1 MNDHY
6 RQSMKIEEAIVY
18 VLASSNRGMKTEQIA
33 AAINERGHFHRK
45 GGAPV
50 DSKMVYTVIMSHPE
64 IFVKSDGL
72 IRLLI

>member
-1 MNDHY
+1 
-6 RQSMKIEEAIVY
+6 MKIEEAIVY
-18 VLASSNRGMKTEQIA
+18 VLASSNRGMRTEQIA
-33 AAINERGHFHRK
+33 AAINERGLFHRK

-50 DSKMVYTVIMSHPE
+50 DSKMVDAVIMSHPE

>member
-1 MNDHY
+1 M
-6 RQSMKIEEAIVY
+6 R
-18 VLASSNRGMKTEQIA
+18 TEQIA
-33 AAINERGHFHRK
+33 AAINERGLFHRK

-50 DSKMVYTVIMSHPE
+50 DSKMVYAVIMSHPE

>member
-18 VLASSNRGMKTEQIA
+18 VLASSNRGMRTEQIA
-33 AAINERGHFHRK
+33 AAINERGLFHRK
-45 GGAPV
+45 GGATV
-50 DSKMVYTVIMSHPE
+50 DSKMVYAVIISHPE